1 MSKRQFFHV
10 VSGHSYTRVVGTC
23 IYKPDICRN
32 PEKAAEL
39 AADQLIG
46 FLSDYD
52 CNPDVIKETD
62 GVMVV
67 KVDMLEKEGLFD
79 DSHLAKMGLDAGGN
93 LPVDNLRAYIL
104 ANRPTSLFAQV
115 GDNYIDL
122 DVSKVSPV

>member
-1 MSKRQFFHV
+1 MPKNQFFHV
-10 VSGHSYTRVVGTC
+10 VSGHAYTSVGGTC
-23 IYKPDICRN
+23 IYKPDLCRK

-39 AADQLIG
+39 AADQLIA

-52 CNPDVIKETD
+52 CDTDVIKETD
-62 GVMVV
+62 GVKVV
-67 KVDMLEKEGLFD
+67 KVDELEKEGLFD
-79 DSHLAKMGLDAGGN
+79 DSHLAKMGLDKDGN

-122 DVSKVSPV
+122 DVSKVAPV